1 MGNAADVEF
10 LKTKQARVS
19 TKLLIDVPILVTVI
33 ILLILGLLFLYS
45 ASWNF
50 ALQEYDNAGY
60 IVIRQAFG
68 WYWIGSGLILTFMDY
83 HFY

>member
-60 IVIRQAFG
+60 IVIRQV
-68 WYWIGSGLILTFMDY
+68 
-83 HFY
+83 